1 MTSSLKNLN
10 SFKPSPE
17 STCQIRKN
25 YGFNMRTSFLYCSL
39 LLIFLFS
46 TIKSQVYKII
56 DTGQDIC
63 YDTLVVI
70 SCPQPGDQFYGQD
83 SQFDGIQF
91 SFQDNNDGTVTD
103 LNTGLIWQQLLF
115 EDKFTHADAVAA
127 ADTFSLNGYNDWRL
141 PNIKELYSLIDFRGV
156 TGLNVNES
164 SPFID
169 TTYFEFRYGNISAGE
184 RFIDAQYVSS
194 TKYVGTT
201 MNGDSTVFGVNFADG
216 RIKGYGLT
224 MPGGQEKLFE
234 VRFVRGNI
242 NYGINDF
249 VDNSDGTISDNS
261 TGLMWSKS
269 DNGIGA
275 NWEEALDWV
284 YQKNQ
289 ENYIGYSDWRL
300 PNAKELQSIVDYSR
314 SPQTTNSAAIDP
326 VFEVTPI
333 IDEGGETNYPFYW
346 TNTTHADGA
355 PDHQFIKAV
364 YVAFGEALGF
374 MEIPPYSGNYV
385 LMDVHG
391 AGAQRSD
398 PKQGDPNNYPHG
410 FGPQGDVI
418 RIYNFV
424 RLVRSGLVSDVNE
437 SKTSLPDQY
446 ELKQNYPNPFNPT
459 TTISFS
465 IPVQGSVSLE
475 IFNLIGQQV
484 DELVNENLSAGNYTF
499 KWNAKD
505 QASGIY
511 FYKLQTG
518 SFAET
523 KKMILLK

>member
-1 MTSSLKNLN
+1 MYLKII
-10 SFKPSPE
+10 SAF
-17 STCQIRKN
+17 IV
-25 YGFNMRTSFLYCSL
+25 
-39 LLIFLFS
+39 LIFFS
-46 TIKSQVYKII
+46 YFSSELRSQYYPII
-56 DTGQDIC
+56 DTGQDLC
-63 YDTLVVI
+63 YDTLIVI
-70 SCPQPGDQFYGQD
+70 SCPQTGNPFYGQD

-103 LNTGLIWQQLLF
+103 LNTGLIWQKFLF
-115 EDKFTHADAVAA
+115 EEKYTYEDALEAT
-127 ADTFSLNGYNDWRL
+127 DTFSLNGFNDWRL
-141 PNIKELYSLIDFRGV
+141 PSIKELYSLIDFRGV
-156 TGLNVNES
+156 TGIDVAS
-164 SPFID
+164 STPFID

-224 MPGGQEKLFE
+224 MPGGFEKLFE
-234 VRFVRGNI
+234 VRFVRGNTD
-242 NYGINDF
+242 YGINNF
-249 VDNSDGTISDNS
+249 VDNSNGTITDNA
-261 TGLMWSKS
+261 TGLIWGKT
-269 DNGIGA
+269 DNGTGL

-289 ENYIGYSDWRL
+289 ENYLGYNDWRL

-326 VFEVTPI
+326 LFEVTTI
-333 IDEGGETNYPFYW
+333 IDERGEINYPFYW
-346 TNTTHADGA
+346 TNTTHADGP

-374 MEIPPYSGNYV
+374 MEVPPNSGNYI

-398 PKQGDPNNYPHG
+398 PKQGDPENYPHG

-424 RLVRSGLVSDVNE
+424 RLVRGGSVSDVNE
-437 SKTSLPDQY
+437 NKTSFPDQY
-446 ELKQNYPNPFNPT
+446 ELKQNYPNPFNPNT
-459 TTISFS
+459 KIKY
-465 IPVQGSVSLE
+465 SVP
-475 IFNLIGQQV
+475 
-484 DELVNENLSAGNYTF
+484 
-499 KWNAKD
+499 
-505 QASGIY
+505 QASQVQIKVFDVLGNEIETLINEEKQVGTYEITWYAEGLPSGVY
-511 FYKLQTG
+511 FYQLIAGEYT
-518 SFAET
+518 AI